1 MLPVVGSLLL
11 LIVVVVV
18 VLVVLLVA
26 VVLLTVI
33 VLLLL
38 GRIVLAVKLMFVL
51 EVGWSLQIEI
61 TSYIFFF
68 LDFKSNTFSY
78 FSFGNSK

>member
-18 VLVVLLVA
+18 VLVILLVA

-33 VLLLL
+33 VLLL
-38 GRIVLAVKLMFVL
+38 GRIVLAVKLMFIL
-51 EVGWSLQIEI
+51 EGGWTLQLRI
-61 TSYIFFF
+61 TLNPIFFLLLF
-68 LDFKSNTFSY
+68 LLEI
-78 FSFGNSK
+78 